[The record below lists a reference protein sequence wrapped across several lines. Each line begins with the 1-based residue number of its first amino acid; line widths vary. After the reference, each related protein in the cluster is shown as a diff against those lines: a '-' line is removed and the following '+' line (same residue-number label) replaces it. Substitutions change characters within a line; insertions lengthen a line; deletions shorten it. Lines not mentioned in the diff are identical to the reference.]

1 MSGAILL
8 VTWFLGQGQVQSY
21 QVQFTNLALCA
32 NAMGL
37 LRADTDSLAQK
48 IEQDSR
54 NALQASGVKLLSG
67 PMRPSLSAICV
78 QG

>member
-1 MSGAILL
+1 MSGAILM
-8 VTWFLGQGQVQSY
+8 VTWFLAQGQVQSY

-48 IEQDSR
+48 YEQESR
-54 NALQASGVKLLSG
+54 DALQASGMKLLSG
-67 PMRPSLSAICV
+67 NIRSLSAICV